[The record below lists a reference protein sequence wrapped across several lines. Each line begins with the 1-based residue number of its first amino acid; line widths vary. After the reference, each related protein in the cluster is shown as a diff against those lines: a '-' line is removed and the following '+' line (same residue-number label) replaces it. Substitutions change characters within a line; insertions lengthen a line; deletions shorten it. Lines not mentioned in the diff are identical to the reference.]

1 MNDDA
6 FTISGNLVDVLEG
19 KIFPATLHIESGK
32 IIRIVPESKKYDTFI
47 TPGLVDAHVHI
58 ESSMLTPAEFARVA
72 MTHGIIAAVCD
83 PHEIA
88 NVLGMAG
95 IDYMLENARTS
106 PFMFAFGAPSCVPA
120 TTFETSGATIG
131 VTEVAALLE
140 RKEITHLSE
149 VMNYPGVIGRD
160 PDVMAKIE
168 LAKRYGKPIDGHA
181 PGISGEALKNYVMA
195 GITTD
200 HETSSLDEAI
210 EKIGL
215 GMKILIRD
223 GSAARDFEKLHSL
236 IDNHSDMCMFCSD
249 DKHPDDLAKGH
260 MDAVV
265 RRAVA
270 YGHDPLKV
278 LKCASLNPVTHYSL
292 SMGLL
297 RQGDPADFLVVD
309 TLGDF
314 RVLKTYIKGS
324 LVADNGKSSLAY
336 EQPEIINVFHAG
348 LKHKGDFA
356 LSAGVGYANI
366 IHASDGSLLTGW
378 LKEAPGVTNGYVMT
392 DLNRDILKIAVV
404 NRYFDNPPLMG
415 LVKGFGLRKG
425 AIASS
430 VAHDSHN
437 IVAVGVTD
445 EDIAH
450 AVNTVIA
457 NRGGL
462 ALAWGNVCEDLPLPI
477 AGLMSDADGLQV
489 ATRYS
494 RLERLVLEL
503 GSPMTAPFITL
514 SFMAL
519 LVIPHLK
526 MSDHGLFDAQTFRLI
541 DLFEHKSMG

>member
-1 MNDDA
+1 MNDGA
-6 FTISGNLVDVLEG
+6 CTISGNLVDVVHK
-19 KIFPATLHIESGK
+19 KIFPATLHIASGR
-32 IIRIVPESKKYDTFI
+32 IIRIVPESHKYDTFI
-47 TPGLVDAHVHI
+47 TPGLVDAHIHI
-58 ESSMLTPAEFARVA
+58 ESSMLTPAEFARIA
-72 MTHGIIAAVCD
+72 MTHGTIAAVCD

-131 VTEVAALLE
+131 VPEVAALIE

-149 VMNYPGVIGRD
+149 VMNYPGVIGRA

-181 PGISGEALKNYVMA
+181 PGISGEALKKYVAA

-200 HETSSLDEAI
+200 HETSHLEEAI
-210 EKIGL
+210 EKIRL

-223 GSAARDFEKLHSL
+223 GSAARDFDKLHPL
-236 IDNHSDMCMFCSD
+236 IDNYADMCMFCSD
-249 DKHPDDLAKGH
+249 DKHPDDLVRGH
-260 MDAVV
+260 MDAFV
-265 RRAVA
+265 RKAIA

-278 LKCASLNPVTHYSL
+278 LRCACLNPVKHYSL
-292 SMGLL
+292 KMGLL
-297 RQGDPADFLVVD
+297 QEDDPADVLVVD
-309 TLGDF
+309 TLEDF
-314 RVLKTYIKGS
+314 TVLKTYIRGS
-324 LVADNGKSSLAY
+324 LVAENAKSCLDY

-348 LKHKGDFA
+348 LKHSGEFA
-356 LSAGVGYANI
+356 MRAGAGRANI

-378 LKEAPGVTNGYVMT
+378 LKEKPGVTGGFVAP
-392 DLNRDILKIAVV
+392 DLKRDILKIAVV
-404 NRYFDNPPLMG
+404 NRYFDSHPALG

-437 IVAVGVTD
+437 IVVVGVTD
-445 EDIAH
+445 EDICN
-450 AVNTVIA
+450 AVNAVIT

-462 ALAWGNVCEDLPLPI
+462 ALAWGNVSEALRLPI
-477 AGLMSDADGLQV
+477 AGLMSDADGFQV
-489 ATRYS
+489 ASGYS

-503 GSPMTAPFITL
+503 GSPMAAPFITL

-526 MSDHGLFDAQTFRLI
+526 MSDKGLFDAQRFSSI
-541 DLFEHKSMG
+541 NLFEP